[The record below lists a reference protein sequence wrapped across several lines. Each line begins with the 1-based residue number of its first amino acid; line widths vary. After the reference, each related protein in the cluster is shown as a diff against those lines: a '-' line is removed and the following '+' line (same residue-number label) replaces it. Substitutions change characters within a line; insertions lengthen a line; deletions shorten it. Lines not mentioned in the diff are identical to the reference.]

1 VRIDGFYVD
10 VQPRGTLVVLRN
22 RDVPGVIG
30 RVGTMLG
37 DAGINI
43 GEYHQ
48 ARMEAGGDAL
58 AAITVDGRLPGDV
71 VEKLRALP
79 EVHEVRQAHL
89 D

>member
-1 VRIDGFYVD
+1 M
-10 VQPRGTLVVLRN
+10 LRN

-30 RVGTMLG
+30 RVGTLLG
-37 DAGINI
+37 NANINI

-48 ARMEAGGDAL
+48 ARIKEGGDAL

-79 EVHEVRQAHL
+79 EVQDVRQALL